1 MTHFPAFP
9 RRPWSSFAAV
19 TLALAGSISLSPA
32 QNQGGTW
39 TNNTNLNNT
48 WSNSGNWL
56 NGNIANGAGFTA
68 DFSTLDITG
77 TRIVNLDSV
86 RTIGGLIFG
95 DTDPS
100 QPSGGGWS
108 LTNAGNTAN
117 FLTLSGTTPTITVNA
132 LYGSNSATLNVNLAG
147 TQGLTKDG
155 VGTLT
160 LIGNNT
166 YSGTTTI
173 SAGSLQIGSNS
184 ANGNIGTGAVSIAS
198 GANLTF
204 LGLNGIS
211 NFANTISGAGRVI
224 KSGAG
229 STLILSGSNTFTGGV
244 SVTAGTLQ
252 AYDATIRTGSSVNLT
267 NNGGLGATT
276 AGTIGMALSANTV
289 NAALQLHVNGD
300 DTASVQRLTYYS
312 NYSNSQISLQMS
324 NTGGGG
330 VYNIDV
336 DRADG
341 TSSNKTLVIGGLTS
355 LVRNGTMELTGDHGY
370 SLALNALQLTAANA
384 DNQNFT
390 LKPLSANLSVGN
402 VTSATAYA
410 VNLVLDGTTSGN
422 AVTGVIANNS
432 VTKVTSVVKDNTSTW
447 ALSGVNT
454 YSGSTSV
461 NSGTLLVT
469 GTGSINASSGVS
481 IAGGTF
487 DYQSSVGLNR
497 NVTLSGGT
505 FKNNSA
511 ANYTGTLTFT
521 SGTVGGTNLSGQAL
535 TIGANQTISPANST
549 GTMTTGALTF
559 ASFGTYVWE
568 INNATGTAGSSGQGW
583 DLLSVESALSLT
595 ANSTDKFTINIVS
608 LTSAQLAGLAQNF
621 DANTNFYW
629 LIADSASTIAS
640 FDPASIALNL
650 SGFANSY
657 NGTWSVAR
665 GDSVVGG
672 DDSQLYVVYTAV
684 PEPTTWALIG
694 LGALIV
700 MTLRRRSVA

>member
-1 MTHFPAFP
+1 MTHFPALP
-9 RRPWSSFAAV
+9 RRPWSSFAAA

-32 QNQGGTW
+32 QNQSGTW
-39 TNNTNLNNT
+39 TNNTNLTNT

-56 NGNIANGAGFTA
+56 NGNIADGAGFTA

-77 TRIVNLDSV
+77 TRIVNLDSA

-117 FLTLSGTTPTITVNA
+117 SLTLSGTTPTITVNA

-204 LGLNGIS
+204 LGLNGTS

-229 STLILSGSNTFTGGV
+229 STLILSGNNTFTGGV
-244 SVTAGTLQ
+244 SITAGTLQ
-252 AYDATIRTGSSVNLT
+252 AYDATIRSGNVNLT
-267 NNGGLGATT
+267 NNGGFGATT
-276 AGTIGMALSANTV
+276 AGTIGIALSANSV
-289 NAALQLHVNGD
+289 NAALQLHANGD
-300 DTASVQRLTYYS
+300 GTATAQRLTYYS
-312 NYSNSQISLQMS
+312 NYSNSQTSLQMS
-324 NTGGGG
+324 TTGGGG

-341 TSSNKTLVIGGLTS
+341 TSTNKTLVIGGLTS
-355 LVRNGTMELTGDHGY
+355 LIRNGTMELTGNNGY
-370 SLALNALQLTAANA
+370 SLALNALLLNASA

-402 VTSATAYA
+402 VTATAYS

-422 AVTGVIANNS
+422 AVTGAIANNS
-432 VTKVTSVVKDNTSTW
+432 GTKLTSVVKDNTGTW
-447 ALSGVNT
+447 TLNGVNT

-469 GTGSINASSGVS
+469 GTGSINATSGVS

-497 NVTLSGGT
+497 NVTLNGGT

-511 ANYTGTLTFT
+511 ANYTGAITFT
-521 SGTVGGTNLSGQAL
+521 SGTIGGTNLSGQAL

-595 ANSTDKFTINIVS
+595 ATSTDKFTINVVS
-608 LTSAQLAGLAQNF
+608 LTSTQIAGLAQNF

-629 LIADSASTIAS
+629 LIADSASTIAN
-640 FDPASIALNL
+640 FDPSAVALNL

-684 PEPTTWALIG
+684 PEPTTWALIA

-700 MTLRRRSVA
+700 VTLRRRSVA